1 MRLGL
6 VDICEI
12 RLNPLIGL
20 VGVGSRVLREDWRYM
35 PTYIALTKFRK
46 KPTKEL
52 IKQNLEQMEKERQTG
67 VNVRQIY
74 WTLGRYD
81 AVVIVDAPDEK
92 AVMRSSIA
100 RGENMSQETL
110 VAVPAEEARKL
121 VE

>member
-1 MRLGL
+1 
-6 VDICEI
+6 
-12 RLNPLIGL
+12 
-20 VGVGSRVLREDWRYM
+20 M

-52 IKQNLEQMEKERQTG
+52 IKQNLEQMEKERQSG

-81 AVVIVDAPDEK
+81 AVVILDAPDEK
-92 AVMRSSIA
+92 AVMKSSIA
-100 RGENMSQETL
+100 RGENMAQETL